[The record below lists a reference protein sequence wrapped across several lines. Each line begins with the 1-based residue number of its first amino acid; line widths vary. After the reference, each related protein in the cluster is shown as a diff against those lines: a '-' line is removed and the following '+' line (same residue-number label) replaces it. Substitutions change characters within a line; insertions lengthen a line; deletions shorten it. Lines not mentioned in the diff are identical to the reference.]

1 LEGKGKSSSGTGGQG
16 RIGIGA
22 GAAVI
27 GTPRSGSAAGR
38 GRMIGQVNEL
48 WGQVEEIRRSKKG
61 RNAESGEGWL
71 GDERALAEVAD
82 VSGAWIPTS
91 PNPNPNPNPIPDPNP

>member
-1 LEGKGKSSSGTGGQG
+1 
-16 RIGIGA
+16 
-22 GAAVI
+22 
-27 GTPRSGSAAGR
+27 
-38 GRMIGQVNEL
+38 MIGQVNEL

-82 VSGAWIPTS
+82 VSGVWILTS
-91 PNPNPNPNPIPDPNP
+91 PNHNLKSNL